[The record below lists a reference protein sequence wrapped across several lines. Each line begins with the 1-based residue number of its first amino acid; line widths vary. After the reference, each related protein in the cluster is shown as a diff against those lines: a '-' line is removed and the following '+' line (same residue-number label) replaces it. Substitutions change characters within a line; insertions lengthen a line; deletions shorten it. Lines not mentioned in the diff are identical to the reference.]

1 MHNSRRYCGA
11 VSLIPASHRNETTPH
26 AVSSRLFALFD
37 PVTLSYDL
45 LLVGEVSWL
54 TIFVSILAI
63 LFSAVLVLSCG
74 QTYRQN
80 QRWGSTRYTHA
91 TTVGVSNYCFENVEW
106 SCVSYVLVE
115 WISLHYKQF
124 IIQSS
129 QANCCMLHRSGGA
142 FPHQQT
148 ATVLHCAADHTDISG
163 MVNDAEDKLF
173 HKILYDASH
182 VLSMFLPER
191 CNELT
196 YSLRTRRH
204 DRTLS
209 RVTRLILTIIFII
222 GSFLKIVISI
232 YSLIIVFMRLV
243 MFIKRMCY
251 VMLNVCE
258 INLIR

>member
-1 MHNSRRYCGA
+1 
-11 VSLIPASHRNETTPH
+11 
-26 AVSSRLFALFD
+26 
-37 PVTLSYDL
+37 
-45 LLVGEVSWL
+45 
-54 TIFVSILAI
+54 
-63 LFSAVLVLSCG
+63 
-74 QTYRQN
+74 
-80 QRWGSTRYTHA
+80 
-91 TTVGVSNYCFENVEW
+91 
-106 SCVSYVLVE
+106 
-115 WISLHYKQF
+115 
-124 IIQSS
+124 
-129 QANCCMLHRSGGA
+129 
-142 FPHQQT
+142 
-148 ATVLHCAADHTDISG
+148 